1 MIQIQK
7 LLLSNFRNFS
17 SRRIEFSSPSVLL
30 VGANGAGKTNILE
43 SLTLLGRSASLRGG
57 DFDEMIK
64 ISEKNFTIYAE
75 ISNHEFIEKIAVSF
89 DAAQKK
95 KFYLLMA
102 NQSVQSVKAILE
114 VI

>member
-1 MIQIQK
+1 
-7 LLLSNFRNFS
+7 
-17 SRRIEFSSPSVLL
+17 LL
-30 VGANGAGKTNILE
+30 VGVNGAGKTNILE

-57 DFDEMIK
+57 DFDEMVK

-89 DAAQKK
+89 DALQKK
-95 KFYLLMA
+95 KILLI
-102 NQSVQSVKAILE
+102 NGDQSALSVKVILE